1 MRVGILSRNSTLY
14 STRRLVQAVQ
24 ERDHTVW
31 VIDTLR
37 MAAGLRAKPFRRAL
51 LPGVAAI
58 IPRIGAS
65 ITMPGLAVVRRFEA
79 AGVVTTASSQAI
91 AQSRDKR
98 HSLQLMSQAG
108 LPVPRT
114 VVVRQKADIEQAVAA
129 VGGLPVVVKLSQG
142 TQGRGVLLVSSQYGL
157 TSIFE
162 AMRPYRE
169 ALLVQEYIAEAEG
182 RDTRIIVVGG
192 RCVAAMVRS
201 AAPGNFRSNL
211 HQGGTAVPVEP
222 DGQSQ
227 ALAVQAAQTL
237 GLGVGGVDI
246 LQSARGPLLLEVNS
260 SPGLEGIERT
270 TGVDVARE
278 IVTYLEGLARSMHLA
293 NPSKSG

>member
-1 MRVGILSRNSTLY
+1 MRIGILSRNSTLY
-14 STRRLVQAVQ
+14 STRRLAQAVLQ
-24 ERDHTVW
+24 RGHRVLI
-31 VIDTLR
+31 VDTLR
-37 MAAGLRAKPFRRAL
+37 MAATLAPARPGWGRPFV
-51 LPGVAAI
+51 PGVTAI

-65 ITMPGLAVVRRFEA
+65 ITTSGLAVVRRFEA

-114 VVVRQKADIEQAVAA
+114 VVVSQTADLERTLAA

-142 TQGRGVLLVSSQYGL
+142 TQGHGVILVSSRSAL
-157 TSIFE
+157 ASILE
-162 AMRPYRE
+162 ALRPQRE
-169 ALLVQEYIAEAEG
+169 QLLVQEYIAEAAG
-182 RDTRIIVVGG
+182 QDTRIIVVGD

-211 HQGGTAVPVEP
+211 HQGGTAVPAQP
-222 DGQSQ
+222 DGQTQ

-270 TGVDVARE
+270 TGVDVAGE
-278 IVTYLEGLARSMHLA
+278 IVAYLESLKVS
-293 NPSKSG
+293 SG